1 MYRIA
6 VIPGDGVG
14 SEVIREGLKVLEA
27 VGEVENIEFNFV
39 EYPFGGQHY
48 ISTGE
53 LLPDDALEEI
63 KRMKAIFFGSVG
75 DPRVKPG
82 VLEQGILLKIRF
94 YYDQYIN
101 LRPVKLYP
109 SIECPLRGERDIDF
123 YVVREN
129 TEDFYVG
136 IGDRFKGRKSKIE
149 LNVLRELYNLKFNI
163 DVESDGS
170 EEIAY
175 QIGIISKEGAK
186 RVIEYAFELAI
197 ARDKKKVTSVDKA
210 NVLTHIYSLWRDVFE
225 DVAGGYPEVETEYT
239 FVDAITMFFLS
250 RPEKYK
256 VVVTPNMFGDIITDL
271 GAQIQGGIG
280 LASSGNINPTG
291 VSMFEPVHGSAP
303 DIAGKGIVNPIA
315 QIMAGALMLQSLGE
329 DRAGALIEKSV
340 EEVLRERRFRTPDLG
355 GNSSTEEMG
364 NIIAEKVKELR
375 R

>member
-136 IGDRFKGRKSKIE
+136 IGDRFRGRKSKIE

-364 NIIAEKVKELR
+364 NVIAEKVKELR

>member
-27 VGEVENIEFNFV
+27 VGEVENIEFDFV

-101 LRPVKLYP
+101 LRPIKLYP

-149 LNVLRELYNLKFNI
+149 LDVLRELYNLKFNI

-197 ARDKKKVTSVDKA
+197 AKDKKKVTSVDKA

-280 LASSGNINPTG
+280 LASSGNINPRG

-303 DIAGKGIVNPIA
+303 DIASKGIVNPIA
-315 QIMAGALMLQSLGE
+315 QIMAGAMMLQSLGE

-364 NIIAEKVKELR
+364 NVIAEKVKELR

>member
-1 MYRIA
+1 M
-6 VIPGDGVG
+6 
-14 SEVIREGLKVLEA
+14 
-27 VGEVENIEFNFV
+27 
-39 EYPFGGQHY
+39 
-48 ISTGE
+48 
-53 LLPDDALEEI
+53 PDDALEEI

-101 LRPVKLYP
+101 LRPIKLYP

-149 LNVLRELYNLKFNI
+149 LDVMRELYNLKFNI
-163 DVESDGS
+163 DVENDGS

-175 QIGIISKEGAK
+175 QIGVISKEGAK

-225 DVAGGYPEVETEYT
+225 DVAGGYPKVETEYT

-250 RPEKYK
+250 RPEQYK

-280 LASSGNINPTG
+280 LASSGNINPKG

-315 QIMAGALMLQSLGE
+315 QIMAGSLMLQSLGE

-340 EEVLRERRFRTPDLG
+340 EEVLRERKSRTPDLG

-364 NIIAEKVKELR
+364 NVIAEKVKELGR
-375 R
+375 

>member
-27 VGEVENIEFNFV
+27 VGEVENIEFDFV

-149 LNVLRELYNLKFNI
+149 LDVLRELYNLKFNI

-175 QIGIISKEGAK
+175 QIGVISKEGAK

-364 NIIAEKVKELR
+364 NVIAEKVKELR

>member
-14 SEVIREGLKVLEA
+14 REVVREGLKVLEA
-27 VGEVENIEFNFV
+27 VGEVENIEFDFV

-48 ISTGE
+48 IRTGE
-53 LLPDDALEEI
+53 LVPGDALEEI

-136 IGDRFKGRKSKIE
+136 IGDRFKGRKSKAE
-149 LNVLRELYNLKFNI
+149 LDVLRELYNLKFNI
-163 DVESDGS
+163 DVENDGS

-175 QIGIISKEGAK
+175 QIGVISKEGAK

-250 RPEKYK
+250 RPEQYK

-329 DRAGALIEKSV
+329 DRAGTLIEKSV
-340 EEVLRERRFRTPDLG
+340 EEVLRERKFRTPDLG

-364 NIIAEKVKELR
+364 NVIAEKVKELGR
-375 R
+375 